1 MAKDGQNERF
11 EPGLIIHQTGTSCGN
26 IRAGALLRQ
35 KERSERAVYGT
46 VEDGRC
52 RCFHGVCEMSELN
65 LLEAFWRYRVKP
77 STRARSAVT
86 DDRALVLSCSYGRF
100 HRAESG
106 IMKYEED
113 LSAQTG
119 PAATLLRTH
128 LADALTNE
136 LDIRLIVAVPVQ
148 HAPSLETPPVAAR
161 PARTSFHARKDLVG
175 RVTFFDGQRFV
186 VEFRKAA

>member
-1 MAKDGQNERF
+1 MNE
-11 EPGLIIHQTGTSCGN
+11 
-26 IRAGALLRQ
+26 
-35 KERSERAVYGT
+35 V
-46 VEDGRC
+46 
-52 RCFHGVCEMSELN
+52 N
-65 LLEAFWRYRVKP
+65 LMEAFSRYKVKP
-77 STRARSAVT
+77 AKSARSAVT

-100 HRAESG
+100 RPAQSG

-113 LSAQTG
+113 LSGETG
-119 PAATLLRTH
+119 TAATLLRTH

-148 HAPSLETPPVAAR
+148 HAPLPDADPV
-161 PARTSFHARKDLVG
+161 PARAPRSSFHARKDLVG